1 MRLLPPSR
9 ILIILFGYVS
19 RLLSVLYKTDLRM
32 AAICAMSFIVL
43 SAHAVEANQRV
54 SVVALVNG
62 EPITSL
68 DLENRMKF
76 LRLLS
81 NLEMD
86 EADFRADTLQ
96 KLVVEKIKLQAAKE
110 QLSQYIGEASS
121 TARQLIDRNFT
132 RDGKAGSQILSE
144 IGISTTTV
152 TEQYVEDI
160 LWGNAL
166 RIRFPRQFENLENL
180 AELELERLKKAQN
193 EPQIKL
199 REILLQPNPK
209 RPLDKTTQLADKIVG
224 ALKKN
229 SDFTSIAS
237 QYSEAATAAQGG
249 RVNWM
254 LVSQLPAPLRQP
266 LIEAETNAIIGPL
279 EFEGRIYILKKD
291 GFREYGLSDPTAASL
306 TLARAILPLLA
317 DASREERT
325 AATKQIAAQTAD
337 LQTCEEMASLNEN
350 LASGSLP
357 YLKDLQIGSLSP
369 QLQKIVAPLQIG
381 EKTSPLPFAEGMT
394 VFMVCARNQP
404 KIELPDI
411 ETLKQAEFE
420 KLLTNISGR
429 YLLRLQRKAVID
441 YRS

>member
-1 MRLLPPSR
+1 MRLLPLSG
-9 ILIILFGYVS
+9 ILTILSCYALRF
-19 RLLSVLYKTDLRM
+19 LSSLYKTDLRV
-32 AAICAMSFIVL
+32 AAICAMSLIVI
-43 SAHAVEANQRV
+43 SANALEANQRV

-86 EADFRADTLQ
+86 EVDFRADTLQ

-121 TARQLIDRNFT
+121 TARQLIDRNFN

-152 TEQYVEDI
+152 TEQYVADI

-180 AELELERLKKAQN
+180 AQLELERLKKAQN

-209 RPLDKTTQLADKIVG
+209 RPLDKTTELADKIVG

-279 EFEGRIYILKKD
+279 EFEGRIYILRKD
-291 GFREYGLSDPTAASL
+291 GFREYGLSDPKAASL
-306 TLARAILPLLA
+306 TLVRAILPLLA
-317 DASREERT
+317 DASREERK
-325 AATKQIAAQTAD
+325 AATKQISAQTAV
-337 LQTCEEMASLNEN
+337 LQTCDEMANLNEN
-350 LASGSLP
+350 LASGALP
-357 YLKDLQIGSLSP
+357 YLKNLQIGSLSP
-369 QLQKIVAPLQIG
+369 QLQKIVTPLQIG
-381 EKTSPLPFAEGMT
+381 EKTNPLPFAEGMT
-394 VFMVCARNQP
+394 VFMVCERNQP

-420 KLLTNISGR
+420 KLMTNISGR